1 MKGNTLKSLALAIL
15 IIIMGA
21 CGDDAWDE
29 MPTSIS
35 NFVSQ
40 YFPFGEI
47 QSYTETADGSVV
59 HIKNGATLT
68 FDRNYSWVDV
78 NGNGATLPVE
88 FLYDCLPE
96 SLYDY
101 VESIESLNDVYR
113 VSRQSRIIAIELSDA
128 KITYDEVTGTI
139 TYSDNA

>member
-1 MKGNTLKSLALAIL
+1 MKSLALAVL

-68 FDRNYSWVDV
+68 FDRNYSWVEV

-101 VESIESLNDVYR
+101 VESIDSLNDVYR
-113 VSRQSRIIAIELSDA
+113 VSRQSRIITIELSDA

-139 TYSDNA
+139 TYPGNA